1 MSNIGKLTKVHTAL
15 LSIPRK
21 SQDINNAI
29 EIIDELLHVE
39 LKKKSKATAKR
50 AKAAKKKQPPE
61 KFSWEWWMGT

>member
-21 SQDINNAI
+21 SQDIKNAI
-29 EIIDELLHVE
+29 EIIDELLHAE

-50 AKAAKKKQPPE
+50 TKAAKKKQAPE
-61 KFSWEWWMGT
+61 MFSWEWWTA